1 MFDLEVLM
9 MKRYINYSFVYAV
22 LAMIGGVFYREFT
35 KMNGYTA
42 WSTLSVVHT
51 HYFILGMMFFLI
63 LGLVSINI
71 NLKTNRAV
79 LFYNIGLNL
88 TAIMLVVHGIVQV
101 LDLKV
106 VSAAISGIAG
116 IGHIILGVSLVKILW
131 DIKKSV

>member
-1 MFDLEVLM
+1 
-9 MKRYINYSFVYAV
+9 
-22 LAMIGGVFYREFT
+22 
-35 KMNGYTA
+35 
-42 WSTLSVVHT
+42 
-51 HYFILGMMFFLI
+51 MMFFLI

-79 LFYNIGLNL
+79 LFYNVGLNL
-88 TAIMLVVHGIVQV
+88 TAIMLVVRGIVQV

-116 IGHIILGVSLVKILW
+116 IGHIILGVSLVRILW